1 MISIS
6 KLYCGARSE
15 SDGLR
20 YGHGGQGPAVNA
32 GAPPASKTA
41 AARRPVTVWNI
52 TRTCNLRCIHCYTD
66 SEAKKYG
73 GELTTEEGQ
82 ALIRDLADFQ
92 IPALLFSG
100 GEPLAR
106 PDLFDLVAYARSLG
120 IRPTLSTNG
129 TLITAETARGIKDA
143 GFTYVGIS
151 LDGIGAVNDRFRGMA
166 GAFDRAVRGFK
177 ACVAVGQRVGLRLTL
192 TRHNFAN
199 LHGIFDFIE
208 REQID
213 RACFYHLVYS
223 GRGGQIAGDDLSRKE
238 TRRALDIILE
248 RTEDFHR
255 RGLNKEIL
263 TVDNHVDGIYLYMK
277 LLAKDPVRAEQ
288 VLKLLT
294 WNGGG
299 MYSSGVGIADIDF
312 LGNVHAD
319 QFWMHHA
326 FGNVRRRPFGEIWT
340 DTSDP
345 LMAGLKNRRDKVKGR
360 CAPGICKWFDACGG
374 AMRVRAD
381 LVYNDPWAPEP
392 ACYLTD
398 EEIGFT
404 PEKQALVK
412 ARGEDFLMPEFSR
425 PPQTPPLQVPD
436 VPPPTPCTG
445 GAEA

>member
-1 MISIS
+1 MISVS
-6 KLYCGARSE
+6 KLYCGGTAE

-20 YGHGGQGPAVNA
+20 YGHGGQGPQVGP
-32 GAPPASKTA
+32 GAPPTSKTA
-41 AARRPVTVWNI
+41 AERRPVTVWNV

-66 SEAKKYG
+66 SDAKKYS
-73 GELTTEEGQ
+73 GELTTEEGKT
-82 ALIRDLADFQ
+82 LIRDLADFAV
-92 IPALLFSG
+92 PALLFSG

-106 PDLFDLVAYARSLG
+106 PDLFDLVEHARSLG

-129 TLITAETARGIKDA
+129 TLITDDTARQIKRA

-151 LDGIGAVNDRFRGMA
+151 LDGIGEINDRFRGVG

-177 ACVAVGQRVGLRLTL
+177 ACVGVGQRVGLRLTL

-208 REQID
+208 REHVD
-213 RACFYHLVYS
+213 RACFYHLVYA
-223 GRGGQIAGDDLSRKE
+223 GRGGQIADDDLSREE
-238 TRRALDIILE
+238 TRQAIDVILE

-263 TVDNHVDGIYLYMK
+263 TVDNHVDGIYLYLK
-277 LLAKDPVRAEQ
+277 LRDKDPARAEQ

-299 MYSSGVGIADIDF
+299 MYSSGVGIGDIDF
-312 LGNVHAD
+312 QGNVHAD
-319 QFWMHHA
+319 QFWMHYA
-326 FGNVRRRPFGEIWT
+326 FGNVRQRPFGRIWT

-345 LMAGLKNRRDKVKGR
+345 LMAGLKDRRAKIKGR
-360 CAPGICKWFDACGG
+360 CAPGICRWFDACGG

-381 LVYNDPWAPEP
+381 LVHNDPWAPEP

-404 PEKQALVK
+404 AEKQKMVK
-412 ARGEDFLMPEFSR
+412 ARGEDFPMPAFSR
-425 PPQTPPLQVPD
+425 PPRRVSPQPASSPPA
-436 VPPPTPCTG
+436 TSCTG
-445 GAEA
+445 GTEA

>member
-6 KLYCGARSE
+6 KLYCGGTSA

-20 YGHGGQGPAVNA
+20 YGHGGQGAVVSPD
-32 GAPPASKTA
+32 APPASKTA
-41 AARRPVTVWNI
+41 AERRPVTVWNV

-66 SEAKKYG
+66 SEAKKYS
-73 GELTTEEGQ
+73 GELSTEEGK

-106 PDLFDLVAYARSLG
+106 PDLLELVSHARALG

-129 TLITAETARGIKDA
+129 TLITDESAQKIREA

-151 LDGIGAVNDRFRGMA
+151 LDGIGEINDSFRGVG
-166 GAFDRAVRGFK
+166 GAFERAVRGFK
-177 ACVAVGQRVGLRLTL
+177 SCVRAGQRVGLRLTL
-192 TRHNFAN
+192 TRHNFMN
-199 LHGIFDFIE
+199 LHQIFDFIE

-223 GRGGQIAGDDLSRKE
+223 GRGGQIAGDDLSREE
-238 TRRALDIILE
+238 TRQAIDIILE
-248 RTEDFHR
+248 RTADFHR

-263 TVDNHVDGIYLYMK
+263 TVDNHVDGIYLYLK
-277 LLAKDPVRAEQ
+277 LREKDPARAEQ

-312 LGNVHAD
+312 QGNVHAD
-319 QFWMHHA
+319 QFWMHYS
-326 FGNVRRRPFGEIWT
+326 FGNVRQRPFSQIWT
-340 DTSDP
+340 DTTDP
-345 LMAGLKNRRDKVKGR
+345 LMAGLKNRREKIKGR
-360 CAPGICKWFDACGG
+360 CAPDVCKWFDACGG

-381 LVYNDPWAPEP
+381 LVYQDPWAPEP

-404 PEKQALVK
+404 DEKK
-412 ARGEDFLMPEFSR
+412 AAVRAKGEAFPLPEFSR
-425 PPQTPPLQVPD
+425 PPSAIPSSASSGLPGLA
-436 VPPPTPCTG
+436 CTG
-445 GAEA
+445 GSEA

>member
-6 KLYCGARSE
+6 KLFCGGAAE

-20 YGHGGQGPAVNA
+20 YGHSGQGPVVTAA
-32 GAPPASKTA
+32 APPASGTA
-41 AARRPVTVWNI
+41 AERRPVTVWNV

-66 SEAKKYG
+66 SEARKYS
-73 GELTTEEGQ
+73 GELTTDEGR
-82 ALIRDLADFQ
+82 ALIRDLANFR

-106 PDLFDLVAYARSLG
+106 PDLFELVAFARSLG
-120 IRPTLSTNG
+120 VRPTLSTNG
-129 TLITAETARGIKDA
+129 TLIADETARQIKEA

-151 LDGIGAVNDRFRGMA
+151 LDGIGEVNDRFRGVG

-177 ACVAVGQRVGLRLTL
+177 ACVRAGQRVGLRLTL

-223 GRGGQIAGDDLSRKE
+223 GRGGQISADDLSREE
-238 TRRALDIILE
+238 TRRAVDIILE
-248 RTEDFHR
+248 RTADFHR

-263 TVDNHVDGIYLYMK
+263 TVDNHVDGIYLYLK
-277 LLAKDPVRAEQ
+277 LRERYPERAEQ

-312 LGNVHAD
+312 QGNVHAD
-319 QFWMHHA
+319 QFWMHHS
-326 FGNVRRRPFGEIWT
+326 FGNVRQRPFSQIWN

-345 LMAGLKNRRDKVKGR
+345 LMAGLKNRRAMIKGR

-381 LVYNDPWAPEP
+381 LVYHDPWAPEP

-398 EEIGFT
+398 EEIGLT
-404 PEKQALVK
+404 PEKQAVVK
-412 ARGEDFLMPEFSR
+412 ARVEDFALPEFAR
-425 PPQTPPLQVPD
+425 PSSAANPQAPPD
-436 VPPPTPCTG
+436 PPVIPCTG
-445 GAEA
+445 GTEA

>member
-1 MISIS
+1 MISVS
-6 KLYCGARSE
+6 KLYCGGTAE

-20 YGHGGQGPAVNA
+20 YGHGGQGGAVGA
-32 GAPPASKTA
+32 GAPPVSKTA
-41 AARRPVTVWNI
+41 AERRPVTVWNV
-52 TRTCNLRCIHCYTD
+52 TRTCNLHCIHCYTD
-66 SEAKKYG
+66 SESRKYP
-73 GELTTEEGQ
+73 GELTTEEGK
-82 ALIRDLADFQ
+82 ALIRDLARFQ

-106 PDLFDLVAYARSLG
+106 YDLFDLVAHARSLG

-129 TLITAETARGIKDA
+129 TLITDETAWRIKDA

-151 LDGIGAVNDRFRGMA
+151 LDGVDEVNDRFRGVE
-166 GAFDRAVRGFK
+166 GAFERAVRGFK

-192 TRHNFAN
+192 TRHNFLN
-199 LHGIFDFIE
+199 LHQIFDFIE
-208 REQID
+208 RERID

-223 GRGGQIAGDDLSRKE
+223 GRGGQIASDDLSREE
-238 TRRALDIILE
+238 TRQAVDIILE
-248 RTEDFHR
+248 RTADFHR

-263 TVDNHVDGIYLYMK
+263 TVDNHVDGIYLYLK
-277 LLAKDPVRAEQ
+277 LLQSDPTRAAQ

-299 MYSSGVGIADIDF
+299 MYSSGVGIGDIDF

-319 QFWMHHA
+319 QFWMHYS
-326 FGNVRRRPFGEIWT
+326 FGNVRERPFSQIWT
-340 DTSDP
+340 DTKDP
-345 LMAGLKNRRDKVKGR
+345 LMAGLKSRRAMIKGR
-360 CAPGICKWFDACGG
+360 CAQDICKWFDACGG

-398 EEIGFT
+398 EEVGFT

-412 ARGEDFLMPEFSR
+412 ARGEAFVLPEFTR
-425 PPQTPPLQVPD
+425 PPQTVPPRPFAEPPLS
-436 VPPPTPCTG
+436 CTSG
-445 GAEA
+445 SPA